1 MAKPIICD
9 RCKKVKPEEEM
20 VKPDFCITLGNGFHL
35 GITFRDDAHRPID
48 ICDSCAKELILEMA
62 RIVKNSIR

>member
-9 RCKKVKPEEEM
+9 RCKKVKSEEEM
-20 VKPDFCITLGNGFHL
+20 VKPGFYATLGKGFHL
-35 GITFRDDAHRPID
+35 EVTFRDDAHRPID

-62 RIVKNSIR
+62 RIVKDSIK